1 MTEQTAYTSDEM
13 IDDLAKKDAFF
24 ATTVKDEKSSI
35 AFAFE
40 TAAWESCPHI
50 VTILDRQGL
59 DTAFNQQAQK
69 TARACLPSN
78 TQCLSGII
86 FKRDLDWSDT
96 RTRYG
101 FSDAAAAAIFA
112 RAVQDLFGTKTATHT
127 IKDAGP
133 DPRVFIPHSDGPELQ

>member
-1 MTEQTAYTSDEM
+1 MPEKTAHTTDEM
-13 IDDLAKKDAFF
+13 IDDLAKKDSFF
-24 ATTVKDEKSSI
+24 ATTIKNEKATI
-35 AFAFE
+35 ADAFE
-40 TAAWESCPHI
+40 TAAWEGCQHI

-69 TARACLPSN
+69 IARTCLQSN
-78 TQCLSGII
+78 TQCVSGII

-101 FSDAAAAAIFA
+101 FSDPVSAAAFA

-127 IKDAGP
+127 IKDPGP
-133 DPRVFIPHSDGPELQ
+133 DPRVFIPHNGAPEPK